1 MATLKVSDLSPH
13 PKNNYYFDDVSGDK
27 WNEFLESI
35 RKNGVR
41 EQIIVTDDMVI
52 VSGHQRV
59 RACKELGIQVIDAK
73 IEHYNSDD
81 DVIRDL
87 IEINTKQR
95 GVISDSEIKIGRR
108 IKFLEEYYGIQHGNN
123 QHTERSG
130 HNVNSKSQDD
140 LAEELEMSKRQM
152 SRYKSLT
159 DLIPE
164 LQDAVESG
172 QITATTAMGFVKKLS
187 PEEQKKL
194 AEAIGGKEKVSG
206 KEVEKYII
214 ELKAKDAEIEKLSRD
229 RDSAEKAARS
239 FAKQINQGGRVI
251 EKTVEVEVAPSDYK
265 EVKNKA
271 RAYDAETKRLND
283 KLEEVY
289 QERNKLEEEIR
300 QLREQTAK
308 EQSNGDMVAGAIY
321 FIAQCGSFIR
331 DVGGYVWLADKIA
344 DLPTRES
351 EGYIKAAMTVRDWAN
366 VLIQNI
372 ERSEYGKQEVER
384 INAES
389 AE

>member
-108 IKFLEEYYGIQHGNN
+108 IKFLEEYYGIKNGNN
-123 QHTERSG
+123 QHTERVG
-130 HNVNSKSQDD
+130 HNVQGKTQDD

-194 AEAIGGKEKVSG
+194 AEAIGGKEKVSS

-251 EKTVEVEVAPSDYK
+251 EKTVEVEVVPSDYK

-271 RAYDAETKRLND
+271 KAYDAETKRLND
-283 KLEEVY
+283 KLEEAY
-289 QERNKLEEEIR
+289 QERNELEEEIR

-351 EGYIKAAMTVRDWAN
+351 DGYIKAAMAVRDWAN

>member
-73 IEHYNSDD
+73 IEHYNSDN

-152 SRYKSLT
+152 ARYKSLT

-194 AEAIGGKEKVSG
+194 ADAIGGKEKVSS

-239 FAKQINQGGRVI
+239 FAKQVNQGGRVI
-251 EKTVEVEVAPSDYK
+251 EKTIEVEVAPSDYK

-271 RAYDAETKRLND
+271 KAYDAETKRLND
-283 KLEEVY
+283 KLEEAY
-289 QERNKLEEEIR
+289 QKRNELESKIKELE
-300 QLREQTAK
+300 EQTAK

-351 EGYIKAAMTVRDWAN
+351 EGYIKAAMAVRDWVN
-366 VLIQNI
+366 VPIQNI

>member
-1 MATLKVSDLSPH
+1 MRMMDVDKLNPH
-13 PKNNYYFDDVSGDK
+13 PKNSYFFDDIEGEP
-27 WNEFLESI
+27 WTAFLESI
-35 RKNGVR
+35 ETSGVI
-41 EQIIVTDDMVI
+41 EPIIVSAPDLTI

-59 RACKELGIQVIDAK
+59 RACKTLGIKQVAVD
-73 IEHYNSDD
+73 ERTFDSDD
-81 DVIRDL
+81 EILKQL
-87 IEINTKQR
+87 IETNIRQR
-95 GVISDSEIKIGRR
+95 GIGNINFVKFGRCERELER
-108 IKFLEEYYGIQHGNN
+108 IYGIQKGNN
-123 QHTERSG
+123 QH
-130 HNVNSKSQDD
+130 SKEDATNGRKLKTQAD
-140 LAEELEMSKRQM
+140 LANELGVDTK
-152 SRYKSLT
+152 T
-159 DLIPE
+159 
-164 LQDAVESG
+164 LQRA
-172 QITATTAMGFVKKLS
+172 
-187 PEEQKKL
+187 KKL
-194 AEAIGGKEKVSG
+194 AELPEDIQQMVMDGKVTASTASRVIAKLSKEEQMQLVEQIAG
-206 KEVEKYII
+206 KDKLTNKEI
-214 ELKAKDAEIEKLSRD
+214 LAEIESLKSENKRLKEDNVTLS
-229 RDSAEKAARS
+229 KRS
-239 FAKQINQGGRVI
+239 EPTVI

-289 QERNKLEEEIR
+289 QERNELEEEIR
-300 QLREQTAK
+300 RLREHTAK

-351 EGYIKAAMTVRDWAN
+351 EGYIKAAMAVRDWAN